1 MRGGVAGAGGAAA
14 LRLQCRG
21 ISVDTPDVMRP
32 RLAAQLW
39 IAGSTL
45 ILACQHGAAPG
56 GGLFDIEIYR
66 RAEAERLQFYE
77 REVQRLRADL
87 AQAEESLVAMES
99 GLRGSQSR
107 ADAVSA
113 LAECHIA
120 LARVGE
126 SVPWRADRV
135 AEARVKLAEASRQ
148 LAAGHVGSAVFFTSR
163 ARRIAE
169 SLQLEAEQVAAWSD
183 KRLIAGDRVY
193 LRAGPSRDHDVVDT
207 LRQQTP
213 VFPERSLQDWT
224 LVRTPAGRIGWI
236 HASLLA
242 QP

>member
-1 MRGGVAGAGGAAA
+1 MSSRSGVNGCLA
-14 LRLQCRG
+14 LCAL
-21 ISVDTPDVMRP
+21 
-32 RLAAQLW
+32 L
-39 IAGSTL
+39 
-45 ILACQHGAAPG
+45 LACQHGAAPVG
-56 GGLFDIEIYR
+56 SFFDVEIYR
-66 RAEAERLQFYE
+66 RAEAERLMFYE

-99 GLRGSQSR
+99 GLRGNQSR

-113 LAECHIA
+113 LAETHIA
-120 LARVGE
+120 LARVAE

-135 AEARVKLAEASRQ
+135 AEARAKLAEASRQ
-148 LAAGHVGSAVFFTSR
+148 LEADHVGSAVFFISR

-183 KRLIAGDRVY
+183 QRLIAGDRVR

-207 LRQQTP
+207 LMRQTP

-224 LVRTPAGRIGWI
+224 LVRTPAGQIGWV
-236 HASLLA
+236 HSSLLA
-242 QP
+242 LP